1 MRKGL
6 LAVVM
11 FLAVVAVCGT
21 AEAQCTLTTVTESLP
36 AFFVN
41 QPANVQIEVCCGTP
55 PYRFEVIGG
64 ELPEGLHL
72 NQNGK
77 ITGKPKVEG
86 TFTALILISDDA
98 GCSLGQT
105 YEFQVMGPNTP

>member
-1 MRKGL
+1 MRKG
-6 LAVVM
+6 
-11 FLAVVAVCGT
+11 FLAVLMFVAAVAVGGDM
-21 AEAQCTLTTVTESLP
+21 EAQCTLTTVTESLP
-36 AFFVN
+36 AFFVDEPSN
-41 QPANVQIEVCCGTP
+41 FQIEVCCGTA

-64 ELPEGLHL
+64 ELPEGIHL

-77 ITGKPKVEG
+77 ITGKPRVEG